1 MALTIDEDDRLLAA
15 ALSGGSDE
23 IFMAT
28 AGGQSIR
35 FSEQD
40 VRPMGRGARG
50 VMGVRLRKD
59 DKVVAAEVLS
69 GRPDILTVTQN
80 GYGKRTPVSEYRLQ
94 GRGGFGI
101 INMKTTDRNG
111 KVVGAMAVN
120 DDDQQLLIT
129 ASGKIIRMAVDGIS
143 KIGRATQGVRV
154 IQTAKDDQVV
164 SAIRTAEAEEV
175 HPEEQP

>member
-1 MALTIDEDDRLLAA
+1 M
-15 ALSGGSDE
+15 
-23 IFMAT
+23 
-28 AGGQSIR
+28 
-35 FSEQD
+35 
-40 VRPMGRGARG
+40 
-50 VMGVRLRKD
+50 
-59 DKVVAAEVLS
+59 LS

-80 GYGKRTPVSEYRLQ
+80 GYGKRTAVSEYRLQ

-101 INMKTTDRNG
+101 INMKTSQRNG

-120 DDDQQLLIT
+120 DDDQLLLIT

-154 IQTAKDDQVV
+154 IKTAQADQVV

-175 HPEEQP
+175 RTEQS